1 MPAEESID
9 SFNVW
14 SQDGLLSLFVVGEER
29 GRRSACECVRRSPG
43 VPCPVS
49 GSLNS
54 SFSSEMGPGAPLF
67 PWSQR
72 LSALWQRDCRVRPHF
87 GPSLTRLVLNQP
99 NEQGQRVV
107 SRFFSTDPDTFG
119 FVWFGLC
126 SLGEENAWQHWPFK
140 ASSAAPRRVLGAGKD
155 STGTAGKFVSAA
167 QWGAV
172 DFRQWPATSLLY
184 VGDGDAGP
192 TLNSQCTHPMKAER
206 WGSRGSR
213 MLRGV
218 FLETQSLE
226 VSLK

>member
-1 MPAEESID
+1 MRASVPWRALPGLRFIK
-9 SFNVW
+9 FKL
-14 SQDGLLSLFVVGEER
+14 QLRDGTR
-29 GRRSACECVRRSPG
+29 
-43 VPCPVS
+43 CPPFPLVS
-49 GSLNS
+49 KVI
-54 SFSSEMGPGAPLF
+54 
-67 PWSQR
+67 
-72 LSALWQRDCRVRPHF
+72 C
-87 GPSLTRLVLNQP
+87 SLTKGLSGQATFWAILDPTCLKSAEWAGTESCQP
-99 NEQGQRVV
+99 
-107 SRFFSTDPDTFG
+107 FFSTDPDTFG

-172 DFRQWPATSLLY
+172 DFRQWPAASLLY
-184 VGDGDAGP
+184 VGDRDAGP